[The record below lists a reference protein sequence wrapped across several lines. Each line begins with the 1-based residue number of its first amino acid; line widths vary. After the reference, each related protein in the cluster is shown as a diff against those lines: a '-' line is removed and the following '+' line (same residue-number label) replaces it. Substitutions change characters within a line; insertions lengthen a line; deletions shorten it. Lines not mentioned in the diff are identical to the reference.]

1 MIRFKNFYRYNLC
14 FSCFDKLLDLS
25 NFIYPDCRLLIQNKQ
40 KARILKKIILR
51 MMIKYCSISSFKI
64 QPSDWSEKCT
74 NPHITLSTYF
84 NICEGPRYQPIRSSS
99 VENVNQSELI
109 KICS

>member
-40 KARILKKIILR
+40 KARILKKNYPSNDDQIL
-51 MMIKYCSISSFKI
+51 
-64 QPSDWSEKCT
+64 
-74 NPHITLSTYF
+74 
-84 NICEGPRYQPIRSSS
+84 
-99 VENVNQSELI
+99 
-109 KICS
+109 